1 MRWLPGRP
9 QTFGP
14 RLRRGSDCFRSPQV
28 PPLHDF
34 QDDLDAVAQIA
45 AVPSILDVVCR
56 ITGMGFAA
64 VARVTDDRWVA
75 CGVRDEIAFGLQP
88 GGELKIETTICN
100 EIRDHREI
108 VVIDNVAEDPVYCSH
123 HTPAM
128 YGLQSYISMPI
139 VLPDGRFFGTLC
151 AIDPK
156 PHVVSTPSTIATFK
170 LFAELIAF
178 HLDAHQ
184 KLVESQASLATEVQ
198 TGETREQF
206 IAVLGHD
213 LRNPLAS
220 IDAGLRMQD
229 RTEDLNK
236 IRSLTKMMSS
246 SVVRMSGLINDVL
259 DFARGRMGSGIAL
272 RRQVVGDLESRLGE
286 VINELRTSHP
296 NRDILAEFD
305 IAGEVHCDNA
315 RIAQML
321 SNLVANALTHGADDR
336 PVVVRGMTA
345 PGVFELSVSNSGEVI
360 PPEVASELF
369 KPFVR
374 GAVRPSQQGLGLG
387 LYICSEIAK
396 AHGGTLDATSTLEE
410 TRFTFRMP
418 N

>member
-1 MRWLPGRP
+1 
-9 QTFGP
+9 
-14 RLRRGSDCFRSPQV
+14 
-28 PPLHDF
+28 LHEF
-34 QDDLDAVAQIA
+34 QDDLDAIAAIA
-45 AVPSILDVVCR
+45 AVPSILEVICH

-75 CGVRDEIAFGLQP
+75 CGVRDEIAFCLQP
-88 GGELKIETTICN
+88 GDELKIETTICN
-100 EIRDHREI
+100 EIRDHREA
-108 VVIDNVAEDPVYCSH
+108 VVIDNVADDPVYSKH
-123 HTPAM
+123 HTPEM

-184 KLVESQASLATEVQ
+184 KLADSQASLATEVK

-220 IDAGLRMQD
+220 VDAGLRMQD
-229 RTEDLNK
+229 RTEDLTK
-236 IRSLTKMMSS
+236 IRSLTAMMRT
-246 SVVRMSGLINDVL
+246 SVGRMSALIDDVL
-259 DFARGRMGSGIAL
+259 DFARGRLGDGLAVE
-272 RRQVVGDLESRLGE
+272 RQVTGDLKHALEE
-286 VINELRTSHP
+286 VIEELRTSQP
-296 NRDILAEFD
+296 DREILSEFD
-305 IAGEVHCDNA
+305 IAGNVHCDNA
-315 RIAQML
+315 RLAQML
-321 SNLVANALTHGADDR
+321 SNLVANALTHGAEDR
-336 PVVVRGMTA
+336 PVIVRANTS
-345 PGVFELSVSNSGEVI
+345 PGVFELSVSNHGELI

-387 LYICSEIAK
+387 LYICAEIAK
-396 AHGGTLDATSTLEE
+396 AHCGTLVATSTTAE